1 MTYTL
6 PCLKSSISFEK
17 LLPRRELESSGL
29 AERVLE
35 QSSERRKSYYSSQT
49 KRQLYTASKNT
60 VIEVRTRDPSRF
72 AHRCEAN
79 VITARPLQLLL
90 LIGQ

>member
-49 KRQLYTASKNT
+49 KRQLYTASKKYCNRGSNSRPFA
-60 VIEVRTRDPSRF
+60 VRTD
-72 AHRCEAN
+72 
-79 VITARPLQLLL
+79 V
-90 LIGQ
+90 